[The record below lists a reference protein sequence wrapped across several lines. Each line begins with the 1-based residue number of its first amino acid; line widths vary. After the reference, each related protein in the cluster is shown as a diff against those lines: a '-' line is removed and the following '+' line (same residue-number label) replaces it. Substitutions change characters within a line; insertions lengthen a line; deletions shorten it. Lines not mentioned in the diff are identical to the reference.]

1 MKAPH
6 LLKKIILSLPFVLPY
21 LERRAYKRQ
30 IEAIC
35 TRIEGE
41 VLEDA
46 RRVYA
51 KEQPTCATWEEYLA
65 AFEKHRVEYSEFF
78 HQSEFWKKSDE
89 EIEEF
94 VIETKLRQFYHRNV
108 AKEVINMF
116 WSKANFLRAFPEYIH
131 RRWLL
136 AREASFEEFKEL
148 VLSTDCIAK
157 PNEDCSGRGFFK
169 ITGSELSD
177 VNELYEH
184 CARENLLIEE
194 CISGCP
200 ELQQFHP
207 QSLNSI
213 RVVTIANGTEG
224 EVFGGLLR
232 MGVGK
237 NVVDNAHSNG
247 LFATIDVETGIVDSD
262 GINVFGGTFSTH
274 PDTGV
279 PIKGFRIPEWE
290 RIKATCIQA
299 TMKYKNVFIV
309 GWDVALN
316 PQHEIIIIEGNHAPG
331 FAAMQSP
338 RRVGERR
345 RLQQIIS
352 KYHGN
357 RYKLP

>member
-6 LLKKIILSLPFVLPY
+6 LIKKIILSLPFVLPY
-21 LERRAYKRQ
+21 LEKRAYKRR

-41 VLEDA
+41 VLEEA
-46 RRVYA
+46 RREYA

-94 VIETKLRQFYHRNV
+94 VIETKQRQFYHRNV
-108 AKEVINMF
+108 AKEVISMF

-148 VLSTDCIAK
+148 VTSTDCIAK
-157 PNEDCSGRGFFK
+157 PECDTCGKGIFKTKRGEALDIRK
-169 ITGSELSD
+169 
-177 VNELYEH
+177 LYDE
-184 CARENLLIEE
+184 CVRDNMIIEE
-194 CISGCP
+194 CIHGCS
-200 ELQQFHP
+200 ELQRFHP

-213 RVVTIANGTEG
+213 RVVTIGNERDG
-224 EVFGGLLR
+224 EVFGALFR
-232 MGVGK
+232 MGVGN
-237 NVVDNAHSNG
+237 NVVDNAHAAG
-247 LFATIDVETGIVDSD
+247 VFASIDVETGVVDSD
-262 GINVFGGTFSTH
+262 AINATGDKFETH
-274 PDTGV
+274 PDTGI
-279 PIKGFRIPEWE
+279 PIKGFQIPEWE
-290 RIKATCIQA
+290 RIKETCIQA
-299 TMKYKNVFIV
+299 ARKYKNVFIV
-309 GWDVALN
+309 GWDVALGQ
-316 PQHEIIIIEGNHAPG
+316 QHEVIFIEGNHAPG
-331 FAAMQSP
+331 FTAMQSP
-338 RRVGERR
+338 RLIGEKR
-345 RLQQIIS
+345 RLQQVIS